1 MFLVPSAVKDLH
13 CDDSL
18 SPSTLLIS
26 WREPLE
32 YGDEVLGYRVNVR
45 GLRHR
50 HGTRQV
56 IEYDVTDFNLPMD
69 NLRAFV
75 NEGLGKD
82 IAYNNHTYSCS
93 S

>member
-1 MFLVPSAVKDLH
+1 MQDLY

-18 SPSTLLIS
+18 PPSTLFVS

-32 YGDEVLGYRVNVR
+32 YGDKVFGYRVKVQ

-56 IEYDVTDFNLPMD
+56 IEYDVTDFNLPKD
-69 NLRAFV
+69 SLEV
-75 NEGLGKD
+75 VISKGLGKP
-82 IAYNNHTYSCS
+82 
-93 S
+93 